1 MVAFTFLTTSP
12 VTSATTITVGANDV
26 NPYSVTGF
34 PLISSGISIDTTAG
48 FAWQISSSISLGP
61 SQKFDIEFTGTGFL
75 ASNYPSGT
83 VSNLRIVSRLGNVV
97 TNPWISQDGTYQNF
111 EAAVGLPIARVN
123 STTGGNLISQG
134 ATFAIGFTKPAAVL
148 FTVSGTVA
156 YSTSGTPIGNATVR
170 LTPATGTALTVTSS
184 ATGTY
189 SIANVP
195 AGTYTLTATKTGNWG
210 GVTGGDAL
218 IVARHAAG
226 IALLTGLPLTAADVN
241 NSASVTAADALLIV
255 RRAAGLD
262 ASFAA
267 GDWVFASQSVTVAS
281 AVTANVTGL
290 AVGDVNASYTPST
303 GTAFAKSTSMSLA
316 TGTDRFAISNSS
328 SVAIGSVTMKISANS
343 AIAEITSKLPGFVSQ
358 INGSNATLVWYA
370 ADAKTA
376 FQLNTNDAIA
386 TVKLADKAAQ
396 GGSVS
401 IATEM
406 TDISGEAV
414 MSKVAVASL
423 PTEFSLMQNYPNP
436 FNPST
441 QISYN
446 LPQAG
451 KVTLTVYNLMGQEVA
466 KLVNEQKN
474 AGSYSIEWAPKNLA
488 SGMYIYRINV
498 QTEKELLTSS
508 KRLMLLK

>member
-1 MVAFTFLTTSP
+1 
-12 VTSATTITVGANDV
+12 
-26 NPYSVTGF
+26 
-34 PLISSGISIDTTAG
+34 
-48 FAWQISSSISLGP
+48 
-61 SQKFDIEFTGTGFL
+61 
-75 ASNYPSGT
+75 
-83 VSNLRIVSRLGNVV
+83 
-97 TNPWISQDGTYQNF
+97 
-111 EAAVGLPIARVN
+111 
-123 STTGGNLISQG
+123 
-134 ATFAIGFTKPAAVL
+134 
-148 FTVSGTVA
+148 
-156 YSTSGTPIGNATVR
+156 
-170 LTPATGTALTVTSS
+170 
-184 ATGTY
+184 
-189 SIANVP
+189 
-195 AGTYTLTATKTGNWG
+195 
-210 GVTGGDAL
+210 
-218 IVARHAAG
+218 
-226 IALLTGLPLTAADVN
+226 
-241 NSASVTAADALLIV
+241 
-255 RRAAGLD
+255 
-262 ASFAA
+262 
-267 GDWVFASQSVTVAS
+267 
-281 AVTANVTGL
+281 
-290 AVGDVNASYTPST
+290 
-303 GTAFAKSTSMSLA
+303 
-316 TGTDRFAISNSS
+316 
-328 SVAIGSVTMKISANS
+328 MKISANS

-396 GGSVS
+396 GSSVS